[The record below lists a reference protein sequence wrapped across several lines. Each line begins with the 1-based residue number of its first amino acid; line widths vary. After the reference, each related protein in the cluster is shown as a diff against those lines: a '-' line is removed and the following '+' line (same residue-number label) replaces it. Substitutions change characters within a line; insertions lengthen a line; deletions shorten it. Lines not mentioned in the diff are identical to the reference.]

1 MTKQKQYARKVLCLV
16 LTALM
21 CLSVCLLDWSALLPK
36 AEAQSN
42 GNHTFRIYLNVNN
55 SDGDANGPSFTIANV
70 GSWSGN
76 ARNEGD
82 QYSGNFSSSN
92 WPGSVSASC
101 STKNPNIGFS
111 WVCQVYNNT
120 NSQWVTIASG
130 SWSDTRGKNGTKNRD
145 ASYSVNPSTSGTPSV
160 SSIEWTTNNTSVT
173 VPTSG
178 TATLSNTAEQK
189 DQYGVLWGGN
199 PTYSLSTSATGISVA
214 SSSGTGTVSVT
225 NSAKDWVSNNKDGT
239 TTSRTMTLT
248 ATSSSNSKTCTKT
261 ITFTN
266 CQYYLDVNG
275 YVTNEYPLNYAD
287 AGNISGYGTVDVK
300 NRGSVVANDV
310 NDYYTALYYGTSYSI
325 EDRKDVTGMV
335 YDGLKSGSAALSGK
349 ITGATN
355 VVLQYH
361 KAYSTLNVQPN
372 SGTWNGSTSNQS
384 FTQVY
389 NSTKDIPLPTKSG
402 WTFTGWT
409 KSSTF
414 YGSGFNANAAFTYT
428 FAVNNNVS
436 STITAMWKRD
446 ITNTYHYYA
455 ADATTDQTKTKSGTA
470 LNTATTWDIASP
482 ASSEVVGTV
491 GKNDKTWTL
500 IGWNESDSVVWGPAG
515 QSAEVTVGN
524 NATVATTS
532 SAHTFYPVYALATTK
547 FYANFHY
554 YADEATSYS
563 DYIKDKT
570 VEGDAATGAMPVA
583 PVTDDGAYIDEI
595 PTIPRYYTKAGIVYE
610 LQGWAKKAADA
621 AEGIVD
627 VAYNGATITLNV
639 PGATTTAPTTSDANL
654 TPIELYP
661 VYTQFA
667 TAIHVHFNYYDAG
680 GNYTFLDVSGRALG
694 SNTSGDV
701 KFPDVSNVTASYD
714 VSYPTGTVTYTLVG
728 WSEANNSEDYAPFN
742 TTVTK
747 NVLGTPATDYYTYYP
762 VYSCTTTS
770 TYYYYTSGGAQASL
784 DKTSMLLKTDT
795 NTPRAT
801 NVDVPIAGFNKT
813 ITLDGRTFT
822 WCGWRKVAA
831 SAAPDIATTVTA
843 ENHDIRNDPYLYYAI
858 YSNADLALS
867 YNTTHDGVT
876 ATPTPATQKQ
886 TQYISAGTAATASTD
901 NATELTYT
909 IAPNGEVPEKTGYT
923 FVGWDLSDSEEESAT
938 YDNGDTIAIKVD
950 TTLYA
955 RFSVNTQNVTFVYYD
970 VTAEGGIDSGYKNL
984 QKTVSY
990 DDLSRDDSATN
1001 GRYVVTA
1008 PTVKVVTQFVNSSN
1022 IAHASDKYHYVFK
1035 AWVRSDGKGVNTENT
1050 TDAGDYTAT
1059 FKNVT
1064 EDITVQAT
1072 YNAYP
1077 HHYTNMNASQFAAA
1091 GITGDTAPSKEATC
1105 TEDGYQYMICSDC
1118 GHAYKK
1124 PILKLDH
1131 KDKDGNIQRIYSGY
1145 KAPTCTEAGTYF
1157 IASCKFCGEVVMTGY
1172 GETPH
1177 PVYYDYVDGAYVEVD
1192 STDGVIRAIGHNY
1205 QYQETVAPTCTEKG
1219 YKLYV
1224 CANDPSHT
1232 EKRDE
1237 TSFTGHTV
1245 VTTEAKEPTCTED
1258 GYTEMKVCS
1267 VCNRVILESTIVP
1280 ALGHEIVKHPAKAV
1294 TCLEDG
1300 NEEYYECTR
1309 CHKYYSD
1316 KLGTQEI
1323 EDISTL
1329 ITEAPGSHDYQP
1341 TAAAEATCTAPGHTA
1356 GSVCSRCGDVEYAE
1370 NITDPA
1376 LGHDY
1381 QRDVNQSFVSDQPCK
1396 TPSYDVFVCS
1406 RCGDSYT
1413 EDKPL
1418 ADHTPE
1424 DVDAVPATCTTMGK
1438 TAYTVCSVCG
1448 ETITNFSWTPKTEH
1462 NYSIV
1467 VAEAV
1472 AADCTHTGST
1482 ASLKCSI
1489 CGDIKA
1495 AEEIPELGHNFGSW
1509 VVTTAASCGVAGEK
1523 TRYCKRCG
1531 TTETE
1536 AIDALEHEYE
1546 DVAAVEATCYSIG
1559 YTAGQRCKNCGA
1571 TINIDEV
1578 QMKPH
1583 EMQTVV
1589 ERAATC
1595 TLSGITIKQCVN
1607 YAICQHEEEVMT
1619 PALGHDYQDDPEVP
1633 AVEPTCSD
1641 VGYTAGQKCSR
1652 CGDEKEPVV
1661 IAKVDHDM
1669 VEAASV
1675 APTCTEPGMTS
1686 YKYCRFCGQHLTDPR
1701 EIPATG
1707 HQYNEQGWILD
1718 HARTCT
1724 EDGLRIRY
1732 CDVEGCPAHTAI
1744 IDEEAQTMVLPKLGH
1759 NMTKYEAVPAKC
1771 GVAGNVEYYV
1781 CSRCEGIYYGDEEG
1795 NTTLTDIVDP
1805 ALEHVWAVSETVAPS
1820 CTLKGY
1826 TIEECIVDGC
1836 DATRKVNET
1845 DKVPHTGGTATCK
1858 DKAVCTVCHQP
1869 YGGYADHVY
1878 TTEVITEPTCTSQ
1891 GLKRTT
1897 CTVCD
1902 KTYDTVI
1909 PKSDHKGEVEIL
1921 VMPTCTEP
1929 GTYHEVC
1936 KYCGTPLSDEMELA
1950 APGHIDADGDGV
1962 CDNCGEPIG
1971 TTPSDPGVS
1980 NKCDKC
1986 GKDHG
1991 GKEGGFFGYNGF
2003 ICRLIAF
2010 FRMITKLFSK

>member
-1 MTKQKQYARKVLCLV
+1 MVLSMGV
-16 LTALM
+16 M
-21 CLSVCLLDWSALLPK
+21 MDWTDFVPK
-36 AEAQSN
+36 ANAASG
-42 GNHTFRIYLNVNN
+42 GNYSVRVYMNN
-55 SDGDANGPSFTIANV
+55 YNTDGDSDFQWCKVYGHDQQGNSGTICDSAYFDEPTGSNYYAEYSTPYFPTSFNAYWESHNCDKSDYENTTYIQVYYNGGWQTVMQANMSSKENKTGKATYSCSCS
-70 GSWSGN
+70 GSTGTRPAVN
-76 ARNEGD
+76 
-82 QYSGNFSSSN
+82 
-92 WPGSVSASC
+92 SVS
-101 STKNPNIGFS
+101 
-111 WVCQVYNNT
+111 WNN
-120 NSQWVTIASG
+120 
-130 SWSDTRGKNGTKNRD
+130 
-145 ASYSVNPSTSGTPSV
+145 
-160 SSIEWTTNNTSVT
+160 NNTSVS

-178 TATLSNTAEQK
+178 TNTVTNSATAY
-189 DQYGVLWGGN
+189 DQFGVAWYAA
-199 PTYSLSTSATGISVA
+199 PSYSVTSVTGISVNT
-214 SSSGTGTVSVT
+214 SGVISVT
-225 NSAKDWVSNNKDGT
+225 NSAKDWVSNNMDGT
-239 TTSRTMTLT
+239 TYQRNITET
-248 ATSSSNSKTCTKT
+248 ASIGGKSASKT
-261 ITFTN
+261 ITVTN

-275 YVTNEYPLNYAD
+275 SLTNTYPLSYAD
-287 AGNISGYGTVDVK
+287 SGNISGYGTVDVY
-300 NRGSVVANDV
+300 NRGVSVANDV
-310 NDYYTALYYGTSYSI
+310 NDYYTALYYGTSYEI
-325 EDRKDVTGMV
+325 KDRKDVTGMV
-335 YDGLKSGSAALSGK
+335 YDGLASGSAALSGK

-355 VVLQYH
+355 VRLKYH

-436 STITAMWKRD
+436 STITATWKRD

-547 FYANFHY
+547 FYADFKY
-554 YADEATSYS
+554 YTDEATTYS
-563 DYIKDKT
+563 TVTKDKT
-570 VEGDAATGAMPVA
+570 VTGNATTGAMPVA
-583 PVTDDGAYIDEI
+583 AVTDDGANN
-595 PTIPRYYTKAGIVYE
+595 TISRYYTKAGIVYE
-610 LQGWAKKAADA
+610 LQGWSLTEPAAL
-621 AEGIVD
+621 GQ
-627 VAYNGATITLNV
+627 GTATIAWNAGTVTLNV
-639 PGATTTAPTTSDANL
+639 PGAGTPTSTANL
-654 TPIELYP
+654 TAIPLYP
-661 VYTQFA
+661 VYTKYA
-667 TAIHVHFNYYDAG
+667 TAIHAHFNYYNAAG
-680 GNYTFLDVSGRALG
+680 EYTFLDVSGRAMG
-694 SNTSGDV
+694 TNTSGNV
-701 KFPDVSNVTASYD
+701 KFPDVSNVAASYD
-714 VSYPTGTVTYTLVG
+714 VSYPTGTVTYTLLG

-770 TYYYYTSGGAQASL
+770 TYYYYTETGAQASL
-784 DKTSMLLKTDT
+784 DKTSVLLKTDS
-795 NTPRAT
+795 NTPRST

-813 ITLDGRTFT
+813 ITLDGRTFS
-822 WCGWRKVAA
+822 WCGWRKVTA
-831 SAAPDIATTVTA
+831 SAAPDIATSVTT
-843 ENHDIRNDPYLYYAI
+843 ENHDIRNEAYLYYAI
-858 YSNADLALS
+858 YTNADLALS

-886 TQYISAGTAATASTD
+886 TQYLNAGTAAVASTD
-901 NATELTYT
+901 NATGLTYT
-909 IAPNGEVPEKTGYT
+909 VAPNGEVPAKTGYT
-923 FVGWDLSDSEEESAT
+923 FVGWDLSDSEAETAAYS
-938 YDNGDTIAIKVD
+938 NGGSIAIKVD

-955 RFSVNTQNVTFVYYD
+955 RFSVNTQNVTFVYYNI
-970 VTAEGGIDSGYKNL
+970 ANGIDSGYENKVE
-984 QKTVSY
+984 TVSY

-1077 HHYTNMNASQFAAA
+1077 HHYTNMTASQFAAA

-1192 STDGVIRAIGHNY
+1192 STDGVIPALNHDYPDEPNS
-1205 QYQETVAPTCTEKG
+1205 TVAPTCTEKG
-1219 YKLYV
+1219 YELYI
-1224 CANDPSHT
+1224 CRNDPSHT
-1232 EKRDE
+1232 EKRNE

-1381 QRDVNQSFVSDQPCK
+1381 QRDANQSFVSDQPCK

-1418 ADHTPE
+1418 ADHDPI
-1424 DVDAVPATCTTMGK
+1424 DVEAVPATCTTMGK

-1489 CGDIKA
+1489 CGDVKA
-1495 AEEIPELGHNFGSW
+1495 AEEIPVLGHNFGSW

-1589 ERAATC
+1589 ERPVTC

-1607 YAICQHEEEVMT
+1607 YLICGYEEEIMT
-1619 PALGHDYQDDPEVP
+1619 PAPGHDYQDDPEVP
-1633 AVEPTCSD
+1633 AVDPRCD
-1641 VGYTAGQKCSR
+1641 AVGYTSGQKCTR
-1652 CGDEKEPVV
+1652 CGDEKAPVV

-1878 TTEVITEPTCTSQ
+1878 TTEVITEPTCTQQ
-1891 GLKRTT
+1891 GIQKTI
-1897 CTVCD
+1897 CSVCG
-1902 KTYDTVI
+1902 KSYESAI
-1909 PKSDHKGEVEIL
+1909 PKEVHKAEI
-1921 VMPTCTEP
+1921 VVVSEPTCTEP
-1929 GTYHEVC
+1929 GTYNEVC
-1936 KYCGTPLSDEMELA
+1936 KWCGTTLA
-1950 APGHIDADGDGV
+1950 EGLQTAPTGHSDADGDGV